1 MRLKRGTALVAAAS
15 LALVGIAGTA
25 TAAPSPEG
33 TAVGETAAGGR
44 IDRAVVQ
51 KALDD
56 MVALGA
62 QGVQVRLTDGRQQL
76 TARAGTAERGSARP
90 VPLNGRYRVGSITK
104 TFVSVVV
111 LQLVGEGRI
120 GLDEPI
126 SRHLPGL
133 LPDGDRITVR
143 MLLQHTSGLYD
154 YTNDLFADIADF
166 ERLRWR
172 TWQPAELV
180 ALSTAKPLDFEPGS
194 RWSYSN
200 TNYVVL
206 GELIARTTGRPY
218 GEAVERRVLKP
229 LGLRDTSVPGTRVDI
244 PGPHA
249 HGYQRYTPEEFADA
263 TRLNPSMAHAAGE
276 IISTTADTD
285 RFVDALLDGRLL
297 KPAQQAEMLR
307 TTELSP
313 NYGLGIERMDVPCGK
328 VASGHSGGIPG
339 YSSLMISTDDTRQRL
354 ELSVTTGPDLQ
365 GQPNE
370 ALHALFTELFC

>member
-1 MRLKRGTALVAAAS
+1 MRLTRGTALVAAAS

-25 TAAPSPEG
+25 TAAPSVPSAAED
-33 TAVGETAAGGR
+33 AAGGR
-44 IDRAVVQ
+44 IDRAAVQ

-56 MVALGA
+56 VVALGA

-76 TARAGTAERGSARP
+76 TARAGTAERGSSRP

-111 LQLVGEGRI
+111 LQLVGEGKAE
-120 GLDEPI
+120 LDQPI
-126 SRHLPGL
+126 SHHLPGL

-143 MLLQHTSGLYD
+143 MLLQHTSGLHD
-154 YTNDLFADIADF
+154 YTTDLFADLADF
-166 ERLRWR
+166 QTLRWR
-172 TWQPAELV
+172 TWQPSELV

-206 GELIARTTGRPY
+206 GELIAKLTGRPY
-218 GEAVERRVLKP
+218 GDAVERRVLKP

-249 HGYQRYTPEEFADA
+249 HGYLRYAPDEFTDA

-276 IISTTADTD
+276 MISTTADTD
-285 RFVDALLDGRLL
+285 RFVAALLGGELL
-297 KPAQQAEMLR
+297 KPALLAEMLR
-307 TTELSP
+307 TSELSP
-313 NYGLGIERMDVPCGK
+313 DYGLGVERVDVPCGQ
-328 VASGHSGGIPG
+328 VAHGHSGGIPG
-339 YSSLMISTDDTRQRL
+339 YSSMMISSGDTRKRL
-354 ELSVTTGPDLQ
+354 ELSVTTGPDLR
-365 GQPNE
+365 GQPDE
-370 ALHALFTELFC
+370 ALRVLLTEVFC